1 MNRRCQA
8 YIGTLEKF
16 DVLFH
21 LNDVNVTE
29 LKEKGL
35 TISKAFCHDIENDI
49 IEELVHLQCHIKS
62 LNLGSNRLAIPENP
76 RTLLK
81 WLKEKELQDIYPNV
95 EILLRIFNTL
105 PISNTSAERSFSVL
119 KRIKNRYRTNMIQE
133 RVSGLALF
141 CIEGEFTRRIS
152 FEETIKSF
160 AFAKS
165 RKKNIFKIIIVLLSL
180 SYFTFGNYFCLF

>member
-1 MNRRCQA
+1 MGCRCQA
-8 YIGTLEKF
+8 YIGTLEQF

-21 LNDVNVTE
+21 LKDVNVTE
-29 LKEKGL
+29 LKETGL
-35 TISKAFCHDIENDI
+35 TISKAFFHDIENDI
-49 IEELVHLQCHIKS
+49 VEELVHLQCHLKS
-62 LNLGSNRLAIPENP
+62 LNLGSNRVAIPENP

-119 KRIKNRYRTNMIQE
+119 KRIKNLYITSIIQE
-133 RVSGLALF
+133 RVSGLALL

-160 AFAKS
+160 AIAKS
-165 RKKNIFKIIIVLLSL
+165 RKKAFLKL
-180 SYFTFGNYFCLF
+180 